1 MRRAMILTLLLLAS
15 IGAAHAQ
22 EANRVTMIYDAM
34 GVPSELERDWGFA
47 ALVEYNGRRILF
59 DTGNDSAIFR
69 RNVERLGIDLS
80 HLDAAI
86 ISHRHGD
93 HTSGL
98 PYLLEVN
105 PAVRIYTPSEGAF
118 FARGALPA
126 GFLEADPDLPI
137 DMRYFGGKMPGELY
151 DRRSYIWDADFVTV
165 TGTTEIFPGFYLLT
179 TRSEKPGTRD
189 MNEVSLAVRTPRGLA
204 MIVGC
209 SHPGIETILGEA
221 AAIDTEIY
229 TAIGGFHL
237 VRTPRNDIAA
247 TATTLRDVFE
257 LDRVAPAH
265 CTSEPGFAEF
275 MERFGDRYDR
285 TGVGS
290 VIPLP

>member
-1 MRRAMILTLLLLAS
+1 MSRSIGLALLLLTS
-15 IGAAHAQ
+15 HGMTNAQ
-22 EANRVTMIYDAM
+22 ETNRLTVIYDAM
-34 GVPSELERDWGFA
+34 GAPSELERDWGFS
-47 ALVEYNGRRILF
+47 ALVEYDGRRILF
-59 DTGNDSAIFR
+59 DTGNDAEIFR
-69 RNVERLGIDLS
+69 RNVGRLGIDLT

-105 PAVRIYTPSEGAF
+105 PAVRIYTPAEGAF
-118 FARGALPA
+118 FARGPLPA
-126 GFLEADPDLPI
+126 GFLEPEPDRPS
-137 DMRYFGGKMPGELY
+137 DMRYFGGKPPSELY
-151 DRRSYIWDADFVTV
+151 ERRSYIWDADFVTV
-165 TGTTEIFPGFYLLT
+165 TATTEIFPGFYLLT

-189 MNEVSLAVRTPRGLA
+189 MNEVSLAIRTPQGLA
-204 MIVGC
+204 VIVGC
-209 SHPGIETILGEA
+209 SHPGIEKILEEA
-221 AAIDTEIY
+221 ARIDTDLY

-237 VRTPRNDIAA
+237 VRTPRVDITAAA
-247 TATTLRDVFE
+247 TALRDVFK

-290 VIPLP
+290 VVPLP